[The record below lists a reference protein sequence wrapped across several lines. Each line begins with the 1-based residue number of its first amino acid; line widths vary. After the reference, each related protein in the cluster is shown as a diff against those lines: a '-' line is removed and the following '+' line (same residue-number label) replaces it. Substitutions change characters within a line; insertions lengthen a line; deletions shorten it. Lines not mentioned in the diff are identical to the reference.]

1 MESNKQSRTHDFLF
15 GGVRRLNVE
24 NDTCNSKC
32 MIIDRRVAQIE
43 TMIGVQACR
52 DETTGQS
59 LI

>member
-32 MIIDRRVAQIE
+32 MAIDRRVEQIE
-43 TMIGVQACR
+43 AMIGVQACR
-52 DETTGQS
+52 DETTG
-59 LI
+59 